1 MFSRIVLRIKNV
13 IHKTVYLLCAKS
25 LQLCPTLCDP
35 MVCSLPG
42 SSVLGIFQAR
52 MLEWVAMPS
61 SRGSSRSRS
70 QTKVSNGSCIA
81 DRFFITEPPGKP
93 VYLLLLFFKN
103 SLVVQQLRLHTLT
116 AEGPSSIPGQGTKI
130 PRTAQSKK

>member
-25 LQLCPTLCDP
+25 LQLCLTLCDP

-42 SSVLGIFQAR
+42 SSVHGIFQAR

-61 SRGSSRSRS
+61 SRGSSQSRS

-81 DRFFITEPPGKP
+81 DRFFTTEPPGKP
-93 VYLLLLFFKN
+93 VYLLLLFLKN
-103 SLVVQQLRLHTLT
+103 SLVVQQLGLCTLT